1 MLRIGRICSL
11 LLVST
16 GLASAALAVT
26 PLQTTVTANAAAV
39 TSGLLTITAPGPS
52 LTRSIAG
59 SVAVGDITV
68 ARFDTTT
75 GILVG
80 ARISVNTAVSA
91 MAQVT
96 GTVPA
101 AGTGR
106 TIDASTSLTG
116 AVATAGVRIA
126 GVTLSA
132 SKSCSGG
139 NCANSPNNQQTTVTS
154 SIVGASAVP
163 LASLAAYGGAGT
175 VAFTRT
181 ASGRT
186 SVTTGPGTTSGTANG
201 LFSFGS
207 ATPASN
213 VYSITYDH
221 VNFANPS
228 FNGASTIIDATLDF
242 GTLVQNRAPVSLNF
256 SLFNIGNINTAGLS
270 LTSITRQTNDA
281 NFTSNLTSFT
291 NGLDAGNRRDYS
303 AIFAPTTQGMATEMF
318 TLVFGD
324 FAAGGIG
331 ARFYQ
336 LQLRARANVIAEPMG
351 VPEPATWTMMILGF
365 GLVGA
370 TMRSRAHRGRAT
382 AC

>member
-16 GLASAALAVT
+16 GLASAAMAVT

-106 TIDASTSLTG
+106 TITASTSLTG

-126 GVTLSA
+126 GTTLSA

-139 NCANSPNNQQTTVTS
+139 NCANSPGNQQTTVTG

-163 LASLAAYGGAGT
+163 LASLAAYAGAGT

-181 ASGRT
+181 ASGST
-186 SVTTGPGTTSGTANG
+186 SVANGPGTTSGTANG

-228 FNGASTIIDATLDF
+228 FAGATTTIETTLDF
-242 GTLVQNRAPVSLNF
+242 GTLIRNRASKTLNF

-281 NFTSNLTSFT
+281 NFTSNLTTFT
-291 NGLDAGNRRDYS
+291 NGLDAGNGRDYS

-351 VPEPATWTMMILGF
+351 VPEPATWAMMILGF

-370 TMRSRAHRGRAT
+370 TMRSRAHRSRAT